1 MQQSDIAVSGFAFPV
16 LGFAI
21 LTGNGKLETGNLK
34 GNFEVMVTVT
44 KIIAI
49 IPSKMRRLIMR
60 RFLLLNL
67 FVMFAISF
75 ANAQSKPRV
84 AVMNFDYATVRDVS
98 SSIFGTDIDI
108 GKGIT
113 DLIVEKLVNGGT
125 FSVIERKALDTI
137 INEQNISNSDR
148 FDSNSAA
155 KIGRLLGVDAII
167 TGSITQFGRDDKSTN
182 IGGGAVGGV
191 TRRFGIGG
199 VGKKESKA
207 VVAVTARI
215 VNTDTGEILSVATGK
230 GESKRSGTSLIGAGG
245 DYNTAAGGAVDM
257 RSSNFANTILG
268 EAVAQAVESVASQ
281 LQTNSAKLPARVV
294 KIEGLVADA
303 TGGDLIL
310 NVGSKAGIKVG
321 DRLTVART
329 GREIRDPA
337 SGKVIRRVEQSL
349 GEVVITE
356 VDEQSSVGKYNGTT
370 PAKVGDRVHN

>member
-1 MQQSDIAVSGFAFPV
+1 
-16 LGFAI
+16 
-21 LTGNGKLETGNLK
+21 
-34 GNFEVMVTVT
+34 
-44 KIIAI
+44 
-49 IPSKMRRLIMR
+49 MR
-60 RFLLLNL
+60 RFLLWTL
-67 FVMFAISF
+67 FVMLSISF

-98 SSIFGTDIDI
+98 ASIFGTDVDI

-113 DLIVEKLVNGGT
+113 DLVVEKLVNGGT

-137 INEQNISNSDR
+137 INEQNLSNSDR
-148 FDSNSAA
+148 FDSSSAA
-155 KIGRLLGVDAII
+155 KVGRLLGVDAII

-199 VGKKESKA
+199 IGKKESKA

-215 VNTDTGEILSVATGK
+215 INTDTGEILSVATGK

-245 DYNTAAGGAVDM
+245 DYNTAAGGAIDM

-268 EAVAQAVESVASQ
+268 EAVAQAVDSVSSQ
-281 LQTNSAKLPARVV
+281 LQTDSAKLPARVV

-303 TGGDLIL
+303 TGGELIL

-321 DRLTVART
+321 DRLQVART
-329 GREIRDPA
+329 GREVRDPA